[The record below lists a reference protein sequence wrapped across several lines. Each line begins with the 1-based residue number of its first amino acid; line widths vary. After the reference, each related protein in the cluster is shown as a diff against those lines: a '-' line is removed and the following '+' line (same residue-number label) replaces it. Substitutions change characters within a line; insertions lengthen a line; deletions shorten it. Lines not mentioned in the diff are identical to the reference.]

1 MGIRAVALDGLILV
15 FTGLISFLYL
25 GISGLDVLA
34 FSLGVLSG
42 LVSGLAMGLT
52 FARDLEETGE
62 VRVRYQTL
70 SFILLILGGV
80 LLILIGILGILL
92 ALEVDARIQLVNF
105 LWATASFLLLG
116 RITFFLRWESKHKLH
131 IIFGYNAY
139 GVLRRIY
146 TTS

>member
-1 MGIRAVALDGLILV
+1 MGFRAVALDGLMLF
-15 FTGLISFLYL
+15 FTGLSGFLYL
-25 GISGLDVLA
+25 GIFGLNILA

-52 FARDLEETGE
+52 FARGLEKTGE
-62 VRVRYQTL
+62 VRVSYQTL

-80 LLILIGILGILL
+80 LLIFIGFLL
-92 ALEVDARIQLVNF
+92 ALGGNTRIQSVNF
-105 LWATASFLLLG
+105 LWPAASFLLLG
-116 RITFFLRWESKHKLH
+116 RITVFLRWESKHKSH

-139 GVLRRIY
+139 GLLRRIY

>member
-52 FARDLEETGE
+52 FTRGLEKTGE
-62 VRVRYQTL
+62 VRVSYQTL
-70 SFILLILGGV
+70 SFILLILFGV
-80 LLILIGILGILL
+80 LLIFIGVLSP
-92 ALEVDARIQLVNF
+92 LEVNARVQFVNF
-105 LWATASFLLLG
+105 LWPAASFLLLG
-116 RITFFLRWESKHKLH
+116 RITVFLRWESKHKLH

>member
-1 MGIRAVALDGLILV
+1 MGFRAVALDGLMLF
-15 FTGLISFLYL
+15 FTGLSGFLYL
-25 GISGLDVLA
+25 GILGLNILT

-52 FARDLEETGE
+52 FTRGLEKTGE
-62 VRVRYQTL
+62 VRVSYQTL

-80 LLILIGILGILL
+80 LLIFIGILL
-92 ALEVDARIQLVNF
+92 ALEVDARIQFINF
-105 LWATASFLLLG
+105 LWPAASFLLLS
-116 RITFFLRWESKHKLH
+116 RITVFLRWESKHKSH

-139 GVLRRIY
+139 GLLRRIY